1 MSRTLI
7 PLDYNTDKASP
18 ADVVEISRNQDSN
31 TETRKMEKFN
41 LGHSL
46 QNIPIPSKLQY
57 QRTMVGKVESF
68 VGRLRWKLFAIQNP
82 GMQQKTTYGFNTTN
96 SPPQLKELK

>member
-7 PLDYNTDKASP
+7 RLDYNTDKASP
-18 ADVVEISRNQDSN
+18 VDVVEISRNQDSN
-31 TETRKMEKFN
+31 TEKRKMEKFKS
-41 LGHSL
+41 HSL
-46 QNIPIPSKLQY
+46 KNIPIPSKLQY

-82 GMQQKTTYGFNTTN
+82 GMQQKTTTN
-96 SPPQLKELK
+96 SPP